1 MGKHYY
7 TASEARAKLGLSKSL
22 FFRKVKQELIP
33 KVVLPGMTHG
43 VYPKRDIDAL
53 VLSLHSKIEDFV
65 FSRSTPADQVEEMN
79 IGIRCFGYQFITPL
93 AERIAFQQ
101 KCDFTFH
108 SLKVRGKIVGYVS
121 MFRFP
126 EDFLDA
132 LLIGRRIEAE
142 ITVKEVLPF
151 VRLTPFSIYI
161 DVIAVD
167 PTLPPHLR
175 RLYAGILVFHFLDV
189 VHNLLAN
196 NYQIARI
203 YTVIANNKDGE
214 RLARKIGFQQIE
226 GKSIVPGRT
235 AYGYTLEQEGLQRL
249 QAHWQRFRRHLR
261 LYLQK

>member
-1 MGKHYY
+1 M
-7 TASEARAKLGLSKSL
+7 
-22 FFRKVKQELIP
+22 
-33 KVVLPGMTHG
+33 
-43 VYPKRDIDAL
+43 
-53 VLSLHSKIEDFV
+53 
-65 FSRSTPADQVEEMN
+65 
-79 IGIRCFGYQFITPL
+79 
-93 AERIAFQQ
+93 
-101 KCDFTFH
+101 
-108 SLKVRGKIVGYVS
+108 RG
-121 MFRFP
+121 
-126 EDFLDA
+126 EW
-132 LLIGRRIEAE
+132 IGRRIEAE